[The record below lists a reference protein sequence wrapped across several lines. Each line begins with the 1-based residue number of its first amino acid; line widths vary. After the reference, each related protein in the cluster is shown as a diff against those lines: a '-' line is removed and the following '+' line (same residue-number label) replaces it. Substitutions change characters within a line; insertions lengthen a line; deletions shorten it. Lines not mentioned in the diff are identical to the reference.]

1 MDFIRCFMA
10 RTPQAALAV
19 AGLASALI
27 MMEVQR
33 MPVAHSVS
41 FSMFAPVPYLAE
53 ALVLIALAALM
64 QYRPGLRLSDSAML
78 RGAVGLLAM
87 LSTWLVL
94 WGTGLDETLIFA
106 VRVVYRASTGLLV
119 VLWAERLSGLGSWRE
134 ACLIAAAIMVSGA
147 LTCLLSVVPF
157 GVLEGILVSLPLVAA
172 GAFLA
177 YQGRP
182 GDGGPSALFSAFPM
196 ARRPLPAFSLGTTW
210 DIVAAVGLLAFPLL
224 CRSPMISTQSA
235 WMPLQDGFTMDQAM
249 QFSIGAGTFLG
260 GVAAALIV
268 RFAWNRSFVLV
279 LDLLVLPLSLV
290 SLYTAQLVG
299 MLFVLHFLIVDSTY
313 KVVLLYIMMA
323 PFLFPETKG
332 HGRSAVPLYVS
343 FSFMIAMRA
352 LFSGLHSL
360 LSESLY
366 ATLVA
371 VVVVLSFVG
380 AALLALLLVH
390 RQMTQREP
398 LSEAVVSRT
407 SDAAE
412 AFPLGQRPDAS
423 EVCRILG
430 DRFEL
435 TPREREVFLLLAQ
448 NYRAPYIAEKLV
460 VSQSTVKT
468 HMRNL
473 YAKLGVHSQ
482 AELLLLVDEEAAR

>member
-1 MDFIRCFMA
+1 MDFVRRFAAC
-10 RTPQAALAV
+10 TPQSASVV
-19 AGLASALI
+19 AGLACALI

-53 ALVLIALAALM
+53 AFALM
-64 QYRPGLRLSDSAML
+64 VLAFLVWRYPARRLSNSAIL
-78 RGAVGLLAM
+78 RGAVGFLAT

-94 WGTGLDETLIFA
+94 WGTGLDETLMFV
-106 VRVVYRASTGLLV
+106 VRAVYRASTGLLV
-119 VLWAERLSGLGSWRE
+119 VLWAERLMGLGSWRE
-134 ACLIAAAIMVSGA
+134 GCLIAAAIIVSGA
-147 LTCLLSVVPF
+147 LTCLLSVVPAN
-157 GVLEGILVSLPLVAA
+157 VLEGILVLLPLVAA
-172 GAFLA
+172 GAFLT
-177 YQGRP
+177 YRGRP
-182 GDGGPSALFSAFPM
+182 GDGSSSALPSISPAEHH
-196 ARRPLPAFSLGTTW
+196 PLPAFSLETTR
-210 DIVAAVGLLAFPLL
+210 DIVAAAGLLAFPLL

-249 QFSIGAGTFLG
+249 QLSIGAGTILG
-260 GVAAALIV
+260 GVAVALII

-313 KVVLLYIMMA
+313 KVVLFYIMMV
-323 PFLFPETKG
+323 PFLFPEMRKG
-332 HGRSAVPLYVS
+332 PRSVVPLYAS
-343 FSFMIAMRA
+343 FAFMIAMRA

-360 LSESLY
+360 LPESLY

-371 VVVVLSFVG
+371 VVVLPEATPSQVSG
-380 AALLALLLVH
+380 A
-390 RQMTQREP
+390 
-398 LSEAVVSRT
+398 SET
-407 SDAAE
+407 S
-412 AFPLGQRPDAS
+412 PLGQRPDIVAACS
-423 EVCRILG
+423 ALG

-435 TPREREVFLLLAQ
+435 TPREREIFLLLAQ

-482 AELLLLVDEEAAR
+482 AELLLLVDEEAAK

>member
-1 MDFIRCFMA
+1 MDFVRRFAAC
-10 RTPQAALAV
+10 TPQSASVV
-19 AGLASALI
+19 AGLACALI

-53 ALVLIALAALM
+53 AFALM
-64 QYRPGLRLSDSAML
+64 VLAFLVWRYPARRLSNSAIL
-78 RGAVGLLAM
+78 RGAVGFLAT

-94 WGTGLDETLIFA
+94 WGTGLDETLMFV
-106 VRVVYRASTGLLV
+106 VRAVYRASTGLLV
-119 VLWAERLSGLGSWRE
+119 VLWAERLMGLGSWRE
-134 ACLIAAAIMVSGA
+134 GCLIAAAIIVSGA
-147 LTCLLSVVPF
+147 LTCLLSVVPAN
-157 GVLEGILVSLPLVAA
+157 VLEGILVLLPLVAA
-172 GAFLA
+172 GAFLT
-177 YQGRP
+177 YRGRP
-182 GDGGPSALFSAFPM
+182 GDGSSSALPSISPAEHH
-196 ARRPLPAFSLGTTW
+196 PLPAFSLETTR
-210 DIVAAVGLLAFPLL
+210 DIVAAAGLLAFPLL

-249 QFSIGAGTFLG
+249 QLSIGAGTILG
-260 GVAAALIV
+260 GVAVALII

-313 KVVLLYIMMA
+313 KVVLFYIMMV
-323 PFLFPETKG
+323 PFLFPEMRKG
-332 HGRSAVPLYVS
+332 PRSVVPLYAS
-343 FSFMIAMRA
+343 FAFMIAMRA

-360 LSESLY
+360 LPESLY
-366 ATLVA
+366 ATLVGSSGAA
-371 VVVVLSFVG
+371 VLCWSSLARFAVG
-380 AALLALLLVH
+380 ASPEATPSQVSGA
-390 RQMTQREP
+390 
-398 LSEAVVSRT
+398 SET
-407 SDAAE
+407 S
-412 AFPLGQRPDAS
+412 PLGQRPDIVAACS
-423 EVCRILG
+423 ALG

-435 TPREREVFLLLAQ
+435 TPREREIFLLLAQ

-482 AELLLLVDEEAAR
+482 AELLLLVDEEAAK